1 MLRTAPAIGAAL
13 IAFVLAFYPIS
24 GQFGV
29 WMFGYVV
36 VFGMSII
43 VFGFSTWFYLSLSA
57 LIFGGIGATTSVQ
70 IRHMLVQRE
79 TPGQIRVRVT
89 AVNVL
94 FIGAS
99 NELGELE
106 LDVTAVLFPRWSL
119 VILLRLLLRVC
130 GSGFSHNWRNRIVFR

>member
-1 MLRTAPAIGAAL
+1 
-13 IAFVLAFYPIS
+13 
-24 GQFGV
+24 
-29 WMFGYVV
+29 MFGYVV

-57 LIFGGIGATTSVQ
+57 LIFVGTGATTSVY
-70 IRHMLVQRE
+70 IRHMLVQWE
-79 TPGQIRVRVT
+79 TPGQIRVRVS
-89 AVNVL
+89 AVNVF

-99 NELGELE
+99 NELGELK

-119 VILLRLLLRVC
+119 GILLRLLLRVC